1 MTRFCHSA
9 LYALALAS
17 LLGVSGCGSV
27 LTESTIA
34 LSGVAGAATGAAI
47 TKNATV
53 AAALGLGVDS
63 LAREGLRY
71 AERRVHRYE
80 QDRIAATA
88 GSLAVNGVAAWS
100 VSHDIP
106 IEADE
111 QGQVTVSREF
121 GAMDFRC
128 KEIVFSV
135 DTVTKAALSRDTATK
150 AALSRAFYTATICS
164 DGQTWRWA
172 TAEPTTRRWSGLQ

>member
-135 DTVTKAALSRDTATK
+135 DTVTKAALSR
-150 AALSRAFYTATICS
+150 AFYTATICS